1 MKFLKIE
8 MNISKSYNY
17 EARKIYGTDETI
29 SEGSNSGR
37 NGTVE
42 NDETG

>member
-8 MNISKSYNY
+8 IDILNIYNY
-17 EARKIYGTDETI
+17 EARKIYGTSQTI
-29 SEGSNSGR
+29 SEGANSGR

-42 NDETG
+42 NNETG

>member
-8 MNISKSYNY
+8 MDILNDYKY
-17 EARKIYGTDETI
+17 EARKIYGTSQTI
-29 SEGSNSGR
+29 SEGADSGR

-42 NDETG
+42 NNETG